1 MSDPLALSNFVAT
14 LLVFGAPV
22 VSVLIENRR
31 FRGDRKR
38 RWSDPTY
45 WELEVSQIAGLVLG
59 VLLAKQVPAAALPG
73 NEWLWPVLGCAVGLI
88 GIALRWWAIRT
99 LGAHFT
105 RNLQVVAD
113 QQLVIDNRIGFTPVV
128 HGRDPHVCRGRRRLG
143 NVLSL
148 ATCVV
153 FPVIGFVRRIPVEAS
168 ETTAGRATPSTQPH
182 SPLAGVW

>member
-73 NEWLWPVLGCAVGLI
+73 NEWLWPVLGCGVGLI

-105 RNLQVVAD
+105 RNVQVVAD
-113 QQLVIDNRIGFTPVV
+113 QQLVVDGPYRYLRHPSYTGAILMYAGVGIG
-128 HGRDPHVCRGRRRLG
+128 LG

-153 FPVIGFVRRIPVEAS
+153 FPAIGFVRRIP
-168 ETTAGRATPSTQPH
+168 R
-182 SPLAGVW
+182 